1 MIALSIASDRGVIDL
16 PGDATHGFV
25 FQPGPKGL
33 GAPTD
38 VFEWQESP
46 VQGARVRSHRVAL
59 REAQWPILIL
69 GDDTDDVRAL
79 HRQLASM
86 TAPDANPVM
95 LARYDTGEVFRL
107 PFVVVGGLEDGVEY
121 EGATDIEV
129 KLLVRCP
136 NPFWV
141 SETPETVGPINASSV
156 DVGLL
161 PDLAELHVGSSSA
174 FGSLSVENTGD
185 VESPVSWVLRGPGGP
200 ITIELGGRGFVFE
213 DALAAGETVTITRT
227 SQGWSVTDGTGANRY
242 ASLGPAPKFPSIPVG
257 VSTGTIEMVDADT
270 GAMVAGYFYV
280 LRKTVI

>member
-1 MIALSIASDRGVIDL
+1 MISLSIISDRGEIDL

-33 GAPTD
+33 GVPTD

-46 VQGARVRSHRVAL
+46 VQGARVRSRRVAM
-59 REAQWPILIL
+59 REAQWPIVIL
-69 GDDTDDVRAL
+69 GDDTDDVRGMQ
-79 HRQLASM
+79 RQLANITSP
-86 TAPDANPVM
+86 AANPAMV
-95 LARYDTGEVFRL
+95 ARYASGEVFRL
-107 PFVVVGGLEDGVEY
+107 PFVVVGGLEDTVEY
-121 EGATDIEV
+121 EGATDLELE
-129 KLLVRCP
+129 LLVRCP

-141 SETPETVGPINASSV
+141 SEAPQQVGPVQTAAE

-161 PDLAELHVGSSSA
+161 PDLAELPVGSSSA
-174 FGSLSVENTGD
+174 FGDLTVENAGD

-200 ITIELGGRGFVFE
+200 ISVELGGRGFVFE

-227 SQGWSVTDGTGANRY
+227 PRGWSVTDETGANRY

-257 VSTGTIEMVDADT
+257 VSTGTVQMVDAAS

-280 LRKTVI
+280 LKKTVI